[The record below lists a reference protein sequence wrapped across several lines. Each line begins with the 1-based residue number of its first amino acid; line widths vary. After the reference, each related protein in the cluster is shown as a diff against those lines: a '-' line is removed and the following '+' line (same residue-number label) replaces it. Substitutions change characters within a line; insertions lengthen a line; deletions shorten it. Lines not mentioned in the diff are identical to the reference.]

1 MTMEQLLAE
10 NIALRAEVERLR
22 ALIPD
27 EDPMDEDFVL
37 TSDEEEEEEEFSDVS
52 ETEEDTRPRICPL
65 EIASVKAGLTKVWA
79 DEQRCGALFDCDA
92 DEDRKK
98 RLRRCVTM
106 PFWDITTKQLAGER
120 KMRYHENWQRRQYG
134 EFYQYVPGVS
144 QFRKE
149 WGYSRKF
156 HLTAKE
162 KEASVKMMEHR
173 RANPKKYTT
182 TDDIRALAKAEGY
195 TITKSQEKTLQ
206 HWDTSD
212 WGFEK
217 LMEKKIIY
225 AYEYVIHYTKGGG
238 MRVISEQ
245 TYSASRTR
253 AVAVKDK
260 AVGVKRG
267 EQHND
272 YCRGNIILRKKK

>member
-1 MTMEQLLAE
+1 MVTKKQLLVE
-10 NIALRAEVERLR
+10 NLAHKAEVERLR

-27 EDPMDEDFVL
+27 EDPMEEDFVL

-52 ETEEDTRPRICPL
+52 ETEDTRPRICPL
-65 EIASVKAGLTKVWA
+65 EIARVKAGLTKVWC
-79 DEQRCGALFDCDA
+79 DEQRCGALLDCDME
-92 DEDRKK
+92 EDRRK
-98 RLRRCVTM
+98 RLSGSVLTT
-106 PFWDITTKQLAGER
+106 FWDITTKQLSGER
-120 KMRYHENWQRRQYG
+120 KMRYHENRQRRQYG

-149 WGYSRKF
+149 WGYSRKY
-156 HLTAKE
+156 HLNAKE
-162 KEASVKMMEHR
+162 KEASVKIMDSR

-182 TDDIRALAKAEGY
+182 TADIRALAKAEGY

-206 HWDTSD
+206 QWDTSD

-217 LMEKKIIY
+217 LMKRKSIY

-253 AVAVKDK
+253 AIADK
-260 AVGVKRG
+260 AEGVKRG
-267 EQHND
+267 QQSDD